1 MAKLGFTKLGLKVNQ
16 DIQTITYNDCNIEV
30 KMYLPIINKLET
42 LSEIINSSIED
53 VGYYNE
59 GKLRTFF
66 VVNIIRAYTNISFT
80 EKQMED
86 PCKLYDLLISSGLWD
101 MIWDILPDA
110 EKEQL
115 EQFLYK
121 TIDAIYT
128 YKNSVMGI
136 LDVISQD
143 YNNLSLDASEIT
155 KSLNNSE
162 NFSVLKEVLNKLG

>member
-80 EKQMED
+80 EK
-86 PCKLYDLLISSGLWD
+86 
-101 MIWDILPDA
+101 
-110 EKEQL
+110 
-115 EQFLYK
+115 
-121 TIDAIYT
+121 
-128 YKNSVMGI
+128 
-136 LDVISQD
+136 
-143 YNNLSLDASEIT
+143 
-155 KSLNNSE
+155 
-162 NFSVLKEVLNKLG
+162 